1 MPTTDKEK
9 KVAELRER
17 FSRAVSVVGAE
28 YRGVK
33 AGDMDAIRAKM
44 RAENVELKIAKN
56 RLARIAAKGTPYE
69 ALADKFIGPVSL
81 AFSYESDIAAAKL
94 VSEYSKKENSL
105 VVVAGVVGGQV
116 YGPEQIKQIG
126 NLPGRDVLRA
136 MLLSAMMGG
145 PRSFV
150 GVLNGALRQ
159 FAYLLNAL
167 KEKKEKNPESIGGQ
181 EMSNIT
187 AEDIKNYLNNL
198 SVLQLV
204 ELTKSLED
212 AWGVTAAAPVAVAAA
227 PAAGGAA
234 AAAEQTEFT
243 VVLASAGDKKI
254 QVIKV
259 VREATGLGLKEAK
272 DLVDGA
278 PKNVKEK
285 VKKDEAEK
293 LKKLLEE
300 SGATVEI
307 K

>member
-1 MPTTDKEK
+1 MPTAEKEK
-9 KVAELRER
+9 AVAELRER

-28 YRGVK
+28 YRGVP
-33 AGDMDAIRAKM
+33 AGEMDRIRARLRGEK
-44 RAENVELKIAKN
+44 VELKISKN
-56 RLARIAAKGTPYE
+56 RLAKIASKGTPFE
-69 ALADKFIGPVSL
+69 PLAAKMVGPVSL
-81 AFSYESDIAAAKL
+81 AFSYESDVAAAKL
-94 VSEYSKKENSL
+94 VSEYAKKEKSL
-105 VVVAGVVGGQV
+105 VLIGGVVGGQF
-116 YGPEQIKQIG
+116 YDGAQIKAIG
-126 NLPGRDVLRA
+126 ALPGRDVLRA
-136 MLLSAMMGG
+136 MLLSAFQGAS
-145 PRSFV
+145 RNFV
-150 GVLNGALRQ
+150 VVLNGAARK
-159 FAYLLNAL
+159 FMYLLTAL
-167 KEKKEKNPESIGGQ
+167 KENKEKNPNSIGGQ

-187 AEDIKNYLNNL
+187 AEDVKSYLNNL

-204 ELTKSLED
+204 ELTKSLEE
-212 AWGVTAAAPVAVAAA
+212 AWGVSAAAPVAVAAA
-227 PAAGGAA
+227 PAAGAS

-243 VVLASAGDKKI
+243 VVLTAAGDKKI

>member
-1 MPTTDKEK
+1 MPTVEKEK
-9 KVAELRER
+9 QVAELRER
-17 FSRAVSVVGAE
+17 FSRAVSVVGAD

-33 AGDMDAIRAKM
+33 AGDMDAIRAKL
-44 RAENVELKIAKN
+44 RAEKVELKIAKN
-56 RLARIAAKGTPYE
+56 RLAKIAAKGTQFE
-69 ALADKFIGPVSL
+69 AMAEKFTGPVSL
-81 AFSYESDIAAAKL
+81 AFSYESDVAAAKL
-94 VSEYSKKENSL
+94 VSEYAKQEKSL
-105 VVVAGVVGGQV
+105 VLICGVVGGQY
-116 YGPEQIKQIG
+116 YGADQIKRIG
-126 NLPGRDVLRA
+126 GLPGKNVLRA
-136 MLLSAMMGG
+136 MLLSTMMGG

-150 GVLNGALRQ
+150 SVLNGALRQ

-167 KEKKEKNPESIGGQ
+167 KEKKEKNPDSIGGQ
-181 EMSNIT
+181 EMSNVT
-187 AEDIKNYLNNL
+187 SEDIKSYLNNL

-204 ELTKSLED
+204 ELTKSLEE
-212 AWGVTAAAPVAVAAA
+212 AWGVSAAA
-227 PAAGGAA
+227 PAAVAVAGPAA
-234 AAAEQTEFT
+234 AAAEEKTEFN

-278 PKNVKEK
+278 PKTVKEK
-285 VKKDEAEK
+285 IKKDEAEK

>member
-1 MPTTDKEK
+1 MPTVEKEK
-9 KVAELRER
+9 QVAELRER

-33 AGDMDAIRAKM
+33 AGDMDAIRAKL

-56 RLARIAAKGTPYE
+56 RLARIAAKGTPFE
-69 ALADKFIGPVSL
+69 AMAEKFTGPVSL
-81 AFSYESDIAAAKL
+81 AFSYESDVAAAKL
-94 VSEYSKKENSL
+94 VSEYAKKENSL
-105 VVVAGVVGGQV
+105 TVICGVVGGHY
-116 YGPEQIKQIG
+116 YGADQIKRIG
-126 NLPGRDVLRA
+126 GLPGKNVLRA
-136 MLLSAMMGG
+136 MLLSTMMGG

-150 GVLNGALRQ
+150 SVLNGALRQ

-167 KEKKEKNPESIGGQ
+167 KEKKEKNPESIGGH
-181 EMSNIT
+181 EMSNVT
-187 AEDIKNYLNNL
+187 SEDIKSYLNNL

-204 ELTKSLED
+204 ELTKSLEE
-212 AWGVTAAAPVAVAAA
+212 AWGVSAAA
-227 PAAGGAA
+227 PAAAAAVAGPA
-234 AAAEQTEFT
+234 AAAEEKTEFT

-259 VREATGLGLKEAK
+259 VREVTGLGLKEAK

-278 PKNVKEK
+278 PKTLKEK
-285 VKKDEAEK
+285 VKKDEADK

>member
-1 MPTTDKEK
+1 MPTMEKEK
-9 KVAELRER
+9 QVAELRER

-28 YRGVK
+28 FRGVK
-33 AGDMDAIRAKM
+33 AGDMDAIRAKL
-44 RAENVELKIAKN
+44 RVEKVEIKIAKN
-56 RLARIAAKGTPYE
+56 RLARIAAKGTPFE
-69 ALADKFIGPVSL
+69 VMAEKFTGPMSL
-81 AFSYESDIAAAKL
+81 AFSYESEVAAAKL
-94 VSEYSKKENSL
+94 VSEYAKKENSL
-105 VVVAGVVGGQV
+105 VLVGGVVGGQY
-116 YGPEQIKQIG
+116 YGADQIKRIG
-126 NLPGRDVLRA
+126 ALPGRDVLRA
-136 MLLSAMMGG
+136 MLLSTMLGG

-150 GVLNGALRQ
+150 SVLNGALRK

-167 KEKKEKNPESIGGQ
+167 KEKKENNPDSIGGQ
-181 EMSNIT
+181 EMSNVT
-187 AEDIKNYLNNL
+187 SEDIKSYLNNL

-204 ELTKSLED
+204 ELTKSLEE
-212 AWGVTAAAPVAVAAA
+212 AWGVSAAA
-227 PAAGGAA
+227 PAAAVAAPAAA
-234 AAAEQTEFT
+234 AAAEEKTEFN
-243 VVLASAGDKKI
+243 VVLTNAGDKKI

-285 VKKDEAEK
+285 IKKDEAEK